1 MIKLKLSL
9 SILLFLFISSLNA
22 QVDFN
27 NYTTALSKG
36 KIPEDF
42 TKQTF
47 TKVKE
52 DIEKGKEE
60 LNQTQERI
68 FFEGTNYAIDE
79 ILHSGSVIYGDEMS
93 SYVSEVADHLLR
105 NDSKLRSKLRFY
117 IIKSNSSNAFSM
129 PICPNVISNKVYPTK
144 FST

>member
-1 MIKLKLSL
+1 LSL

-22 QVDFN
+22 QIDFN

-68 FFEGTNYAIDE
+68 FFEEG
-79 ILHSGSVIYGDEMS
+79 
-93 SYVSEVADHLLR
+93 
-105 NDSKLRSKLRFY
+105 
-117 IIKSNSSNAFSM
+117 
-129 PICPNVISNKVYPTK
+129 
-144 FST
+144 